1 MKACVLLAFALLLT
15 GTVSASDQFSWLRD
29 DSRSA
34 NKVLNYLNQQNDKT
48 HLHQEHIR
56 SLSESLQKKWQ
67 YNRPERADRPW
78 QEIGGYE
85 YAILNHKGKRTLL
98 SRSVGSK
105 DLTELLNIDA
115 RSAEHNYYQLGDW
128 ALDSTKTKLAI
139 AEDIT
144 GTEQYRVS
152 VVDLKTQQVTPVAQN
167 VDSSLAWSKDGQ
179 SLYLIQLEQ
188 QTSRPYA
195 LTKYLLNESKPI
207 QLTEELDSAWLL
219 SYYLSSDKQF
229 AVVQA
234 NSENSSEQRLLN
246 LDSGEISKPLLP
258 RKAGVEYY
266 VDVAGSMLFANSNH
280 ERNDFA
286 FYSAPLTQTT
296 DINLWRTVFEP
307 TDESRITNFYLFE
320 AGAVV
325 VSQSGA
331 SQSLHFFD
339 NDNRYRSSQLL
350 ADAGQAAWVSQVGDY
365 RSNKLHIRSM
375 SLTQPAKWDS
385 LNTQTLQ
392 RDLFSQDDY
401 PQYQQSAY
409 QTEQVM
415 VNSGGVTIPLT
426 LAYREDKLTK
436 TTPVFLYGY
445 GAYGM
450 TMKPYFMP
458 QIISLLDEGV
468 IYAIAHVRGGGFYG
482 DAWYQAGKGIKK
494 ENAILDFIAAAR
506 DLTTYNLGKRSIY
519 AMAGSAGG
527 TLVAAA
533 LNQAPDLFDGAV
545 LKVPFVDVVN
555 SMSDSA
561 LPLTAQQYGEWGNPN
576 IADELKVMQQYDP
589 YLNLSEQN
597 YPPILIQIGLNDRR
611 VPYWEGAKYYAKLS
625 ELTTGS
631 GPYLLSTN
639 FTQGHSTDRRQSQS
653 QQAFEY
659 AFLLSLTLKDI
670 KAEQ

>member
-15 GTVSASDQFSWLRD
+15 GAVSASDQFSWLRD

-34 NKVLNYLNQQNDKT
+34 SKVLNYLNQQNDKT
-48 HLHQEHIR
+48 QLYQERIDHL
-56 SLSESLQKKWQ
+56 SKSLQQKWQ
-67 YNRPERADRPW
+67 DNRPERADKPW
-78 QEIGGYE
+78 LEIGGYE
-85 YAILNHKGKRTLL
+85 YAILNHKGKRVLL
-98 SRSVGSK
+98 SRSVGSE
-105 DLTELLNIDA
+105 DLTELLNIDV
-115 RSAEHNYYQLGDW
+115 RSAEYDYYQLGNW
-128 ALDSTKTKLAI
+128 ALDSTKTTLAI

-144 GTEQYRVS
+144 GTEQFRVS
-152 VVDLKTQQVTPVAQN
+152 VVDLQTQQVTSVAQN
-167 VDSSLAWSKDGQ
+167 VDSSLAWSKDSK

-195 LTKYLLNESKPI
+195 LTKYFLNESKPI
-207 QLTEELDSAWLL
+207 QLMEELDSAWLL

-246 LDSGEISKPLLP
+246 LDNGEISKPLLP
-258 RKAGVEYY
+258 RKTGVEYY
-266 VDVAGSMLFANSNH
+266 VDVSDSMLFANSNH
-280 ERNDFA
+280 DHNDFA
-286 FYSAPLTQTT
+286 FYSAPLIQAT

-307 TDESRITNFYLFE
+307 TDESRISNFYLFE
-320 AGAVV
+320 SGAVV

-331 SQSLHFFD
+331 SHSLHFFD

-350 ADAGQAAWVSQVGDY
+350 ADAGQVAWVSKVGDY
-365 RSNKLHIRSM
+365 QSNKLHIRSM
-375 SLTQPAKWDS
+375 SLTQPAKWDR
-385 LNTQTLQ
+385 LNTDTLQ
-392 RDLFSQDDY
+392 RERFSQDDY

-415 VNSGGVTIPLT
+415 VNSDGVTIPVT
-426 LAYREDKLTK
+426 LAYRKDKLTK

-519 AMAGSAGG
+519 AMGGSAGG

-555 SMSDSA
+555 SMSDST

>member
-15 GTVSASDQFSWLRD
+15 GAVSASDQFSWLRD
-29 DSRSA
+29 DSRSVS
-34 NKVLNYLNQQNDKT
+34 KVLNYLNQQNDKT
-48 HLHQEHIR
+48 QLYQECIR
-56 SLSESLQKKWQ
+56 SLSESLQQKWQ
-67 YNRPERADRPW
+67 DNRPERADKPW
-78 QEIGGYE
+78 QETGGYE
-85 YAILNHKGKRTLL
+85 YAILNHKGKRALL
-98 SRSVGSK
+98 FRLVGSE

-115 RSAEHNYYQLGDW
+115 RSAEHDYYQLGDW

-152 VVDLKTQQVTPVAQN
+152 VVDLKTQQVTSVAQN

-195 LTKYLLNESKPI
+195 LTKYFLNESKPI

-246 LDSGEISKPLLP
+246 LDNGEISKPLLP

-266 VDVAGSMLFANSNH
+266 VDVAGSMLFANSNYD
-280 ERNDFA
+280 RNDFA
-286 FYSAPLTQTT
+286 FYSAPLTQATH
-296 DINLWRTVFEP
+296 INLWRTVFEP
-307 TDESRITNFYLFE
+307 TDESRISNFYLFE
-320 AGAVV
+320 SGAVV
-325 VSQSGA
+325 VSQIGA

-350 ADAGQAAWVSQVGDY
+350 ADAGQVAWVSQVGDY
-365 RSNKLHIRSM
+365 QSNKLHIRSM
-375 SLTQPAKWDS
+375 SLTQPAKWDR
-385 LNTQTLQ
+385 LNSDTLQ
-392 RDLFSQDDY
+392 RERFSQDDY

-415 VNSGGVTIPLT
+415 VNSGGVTIPVT
-426 LAYREDKLTK
+426 LAYRKDKLTK
-436 TTPVFLYGY
+436 TSPVFLYGY

-450 TMKPYFMP
+450 TMKPYFMS

-506 DLTTYNLGKRSIY
+506 DMATYNLGKRPIY
-519 AMAGSAGG
+519 AMGGSAGG

-589 YLNLSEQN
+589 YLNLREQN
-597 YPPILIQIGLNDRR
+597 YPPILIQVGLNDRR

>member
-1 MKACVLLAFALLLT
+1 MKAFVLLAFVLVFS
-15 GTVSASDQFSWLRD
+15 GGVGASDQFSWLRD

-34 NKVLNYLNQQNDKT
+34 SEVLNYLDKQNDKT
-48 HLHQEHIR
+48 QLYQERVR

-67 YNRPERADRPW
+67 DNRPERADKPW

-85 YAILNHKGKRTLL
+85 YAILNHNGKKTLL
-98 SRSVGSK
+98 SRLVGSE

-115 RSAEHNYYQLGDW
+115 RSAEHDYYQLGDW
-128 ALDSTKTKLAI
+128 ALDSTKSKLAI

-152 VVDLKTQQVTPVAQN
+152 VVDLKNQKVITIAQN
-167 VDSSLAWSKDGQ
+167 VDSTLAWSKDSK

-195 LTKYLLNESKPI
+195 LTKHFLNESKAI
-207 QLTEELDSAWLL
+207 QLTEEQDSAWLL

-229 AVVQA
+229 AVVQT

-258 RKAGVEYY
+258 RKTGVEYY

-280 ERNDFA
+280 DRNDFA
-286 FYSAPLTQTT
+286 FYSAPLTQATH
-296 DINLWRTVFEP
+296 INLWRTVFEP
-307 TDESRITNFYLFE
+307 TDESRISNFYLFE
-320 AGAVV
+320 SGAVV

-339 NDNRYRSSQLL
+339 HDNLYRSSQLL
-350 ADAGQAAWVSQVGDY
+350 ADTGQVAWISLVGDY

-385 LNTQTLQ
+385 LSTETLQ
-392 RDLFSQDDY
+392 RDLFSQDHY
-401 PQYQQSAY
+401 PQYRKSEY

-415 VNSGGVTIPLT
+415 VNLGGVTIPVT
-426 LAYREDKLTK
+426 LAYRKDKLTK
-436 TTPVFLYGY
+436 STPVFLYGY

-482 DAWYQAGKGIKK
+482 DSWYQAGRGINK
-494 ENAILDFIAAAR
+494 ENAISDFIATAQH
-506 DLTTYNLGKRSIY
+506 LTTYHQGKRSIF
-519 AMAGSAGG
+519 AMGGSAGG

-555 SMSDSA
+555 SMSDSG

-576 IADELKVMQQYDP
+576 IADELKIMKQYDP

-597 YPPILIQIGLNDRR
+597 YPPILIQVGLNDRR

-625 ELTTGS
+625 DLTTGS

>member
-15 GTVSASDQFSWLRD
+15 GTVSASDKFSWLRD

-48 HLHQEHIR
+48 QLHQEHIR

-167 VDSSLAWSKDGQ
+167 VDNSLAWSKDGQ

-188 QTSRPYA
+188 QTSRPNA
-195 LTKYLLNESKPI
+195 LTKYFLNESKPI

-258 RKAGVEYY
+258 RKTGVEYY

-280 ERNDFA
+280 DRNDFA

-307 TDESRITNFYLFE
+307 TDESRVSNFYLFE
-320 AGAVV
+320 SGAVV
-325 VSQSGA
+325 VSQGGA
-331 SQSLHFFD
+331 FQSLHFFD

-415 VNSGGVTIPLT
+415 VNSGGVTIPVT

-482 DAWYQAGKGIKK
+482 DAWYQAGKGINK

-519 AMAGSAGG
+519 AMGGSAGG

-555 SMSDSA
+555 SMSDSE

-597 YPPILIQIGLNDRR
+597 YPPILIQVGLNDRR

-631 GPYLLSTN
+631 GPYLLSIN
-639 FTQGHSTDRRQSQS
+639 FTQGHSTDRRRSLA

>member
-1 MKACVLLAFALLLT
+1 MKAFVLLAFVLVLSA
-15 GTVSASDQFSWLRD
+15 GVGASDQFSWLRG
-29 DSRSA
+29 DSRSES
-34 NKVLNYLNQQNDKT
+34 KVLSYLHQQNEKT
-48 HLHQEHIR
+48 LLYKKNIQT
-56 SLSESLQKKWQ
+56 LSESLQQNWQ
-67 YNRPERADRPW
+67 DNRPDQAEKPW
-78 QEIGGYE
+78 KEIGGFE
-85 YAILNHKGKRTLL
+85 YAILNQNGERTLL
-98 SRSVGSK
+98 SRQVGS
-105 DLTELLNIDA
+105 DDSTELLNLDT
-115 RSAEHNYYQLGDW
+115 RSAEHDYYQLGGW

-144 GTEQYRVS
+144 GTEQFRVS
-152 VVDLKTQQVTPVAQN
+152 VVDLKTQQVTLLAQN
-167 VDSSLAWSKDGQ
+167 VDSSLAWSKDSK
-179 SLYLIQLEQ
+179 SLYLIPLEEH
-188 QTSRPYA
+188 TSRPYA
-195 LTKYLLNESKPI
+195 LTKYFLNESKPI

-246 LDSGEISKPLLP
+246 LDSGEVSEPLLP
-258 RKAGVEYY
+258 RKTGVEYY
-266 VDVAGSMLFANSNH
+266 VDVSDSMLFANSNH
-280 ERNDFA
+280 DRNDFA
-286 FYSAPLTQTT
+286 FYSAPLTQAPH
-296 DINLWRTVFEP
+296 INLWRAVFEP
-307 TDESRITNFYLFE
+307 TDESRISNFYLFE
-320 AGAVV
+320 SGAVV

-331 SQSLHFFD
+331 SQSLNFLD
-339 NDNRYRSSQLL
+339 KDNRYRSSQLL
-350 ADAGQAAWVSQVGDY
+350 ADAGQVAWVSQVGDY

-415 VNSGGVTIPLT
+415 VNSGGVTIPVT
-426 LAYREDKLTK
+426 LAYRKDKLTK

-450 TMKPYFMP
+450 AMKPYFMP

-482 DAWYQAGKGIKK
+482 ESWYQAGKGIKK
-494 ENAILDFIAAAR
+494 ENAILDFIAVAR
-506 DLTTYNLGKRSIY
+506 DLTAYNLGKRSIY
-519 AMAGSAGG
+519 AMGGSAGG

-545 LKVPFVDVVN
+545 LKAPFVDVVN

-589 YLNLSEQN
+589 YLNISEQN
-597 YPPILIQIGLNDRR
+597 YPPILIQVGLNDRR

-639 FTQGHSTDRRQSQS
+639 FTQGHSTDRRKSLA

>member
-15 GTVSASDQFSWLRD
+15 GAVSASDQFSWLRD

-34 NKVLNYLNQQNDKT
+34 SKVLNYLNQQNDKT
-48 HLHQEHIR
+48 QLYQECIR
-56 SLSESLQKKWQ
+56 SLSESLQQKWQ
-67 YNRPERADRPW
+67 DNRPERADKPW

-85 YAILNHKGKRTLL
+85 YAILNHKGKRALL
-98 SRSVGSK
+98 SRLVGSE

-115 RSAEHNYYQLGDW
+115 RSAEHDYYQLGDW

-152 VVDLKTQQVTPVAQN
+152 VVDLKTQQVTSVAQN

-195 LTKYLLNESKPI
+195 LTKYFLNESKPI
-207 QLTEELDSAWLL
+207 QLTEEPDSAWLL
-219 SYYLSSDKQF
+219 SYYRSSDKQF

-246 LDSGEISKPLLP
+246 LDNGEISKPLLP

-286 FYSAPLTQTT
+286 FYSARLTQATH
-296 DINLWRTVFEP
+296 INLWRTVFEP
-307 TDESRITNFYLFE
+307 TDESRISNFYLFE
-320 AGAVV
+320 SGAVV

-331 SQSLHFFD
+331 SQSLYFFD

-350 ADAGQAAWVSQVGDY
+350 ADAGQVAWVSQVGDY
-365 RSNKLHIRSM
+365 QSNKLHIRSM
-375 SLTQPAKWDS
+375 SLTQPAKWDR
-385 LNTQTLQ
+385 LNTDTLQ
-392 RDLFSQDDY
+392 RERFSQDHY
-401 PQYQQSAY
+401 PQYQQSEY

-415 VNSGGVTIPLT
+415 VNSGGVSIPVT
-426 LAYREDKLTK
+426 LAYRKDKLTK
-436 TTPVFLYGY
+436 TSPVFLYGY
-445 GAYGM
+445 GAYSM

-458 QIISLLDEGV
+458 QIISLLDDGV

-506 DLTTYNLGKRSIY
+506 DMATYNLGKRPIY
-519 AMAGSAGG
+519 AMGGSAGG

-589 YLNLSEQN
+589 YLNLREQN
-597 YPPILIQIGLNDRR
+597 YPPILIQVGLNDRR

>member
-1 MKACVLLAFALLLT
+1 MKAFVLLAFVLVLSA
-15 GTVSASDQFSWLRD
+15 GVGASDQFSWLRG
-29 DSRSA
+29 DSRSES
-34 NKVLNYLNQQNDKT
+34 KVLNYLHQQNEKT
-48 HLHQEHIR
+48 LLYKKNIQT
-56 SLSESLQKKWQ
+56 LSESLQQNWQ
-67 YNRPERADRPW
+67 DNRPDQAEKPW
-78 QEIGGYE
+78 KEIGGFE
-85 YAILNHKGKRTLL
+85 YAILNQNGERTLL
-98 SRSVGSK
+98 SRQVGS
-105 DLTELLNIDA
+105 DDSTELLNLDT
-115 RSAEHNYYQLGDW
+115 RSAEHDYYQLGGW

-144 GTEQYRVS
+144 GTEQFRVS
-152 VVDLKTQQVTPVAQN
+152 VVDLKTQQVTLLAQN
-167 VDSSLAWSKDGQ
+167 VDSSLAWSKDSK
-179 SLYLIQLEQ
+179 SLYLIPLEEH
-188 QTSRPYA
+188 TSRPYA
-195 LTKYLLNESKPI
+195 LTKYFLNESKPI
-207 QLTEELDSAWLL
+207 QLMEEPDSAWLL

-246 LDSGEISKPLLP
+246 LDNGEISKPLLP
-258 RKAGVEYY
+258 RKTGVEYY
-266 VDVAGSMLFANSNH
+266 VDVSDSMLFANSNH
-280 ERNDFA
+280 DRNDFA
-286 FYSAPLTQTT
+286 FYSAPLTQAPH
-296 DINLWRTVFEP
+296 INLWRAVFEP
-307 TDESRITNFYLFE
+307 TDESRISNFYLFE
-320 AGAVV
+320 SGAVV

-331 SQSLHFFD
+331 SQSLNFLD
-339 NDNRYRSSQLL
+339 KDNRYRSSQLL
-350 ADAGQAAWVSQVGDY
+350 ADAGQVAWVSQVGDY
-365 RSNKLHIRSM
+365 QSNKLHIRSM
-375 SLTQPAKWDS
+375 SLTQPAKWDR
-385 LNTQTLQ
+385 LNTDTLQ
-392 RDLFSQDDY
+392 RERFSQDHY

-415 VNSGGVTIPLT
+415 VNSGGVTIPVT
-426 LAYREDKLTK
+426 LAYRKDKLTK

-450 TMKPYFMP
+450 AMKPYFMP

-482 DAWYQAGKGIKK
+482 ESWYQAGKGIKK
-494 ENAILDFIAAAR
+494 ENAILDFIAVAR
-506 DLTTYNLGKRSIY
+506 DLTAYNLGKRPIY
-519 AMAGSAGG
+519 AMGGSAGG

-545 LKVPFVDVVN
+545 LKAPFVDVVN

-576 IADELKVMQQYDP
+576 IADELKLMQQYDP

-597 YPPILIQIGLNDRR
+597 YPPILIQVGLNDRR

-639 FTQGHSTDRRQSQS
+639 FTQGHSTDRRKSLA

>member
-15 GTVSASDQFSWLRD
+15 GAVSASDQFSWLRD
-29 DSRSA
+29 DSRSVS
-34 NKVLNYLNQQNDKT
+34 KVLNYLNQQNDKT
-48 HLHQEHIR
+48 HLYQERIR
-56 SLSESLQKKWQ
+56 SLSESLQQKWQ
-67 YNRPERADRPW
+67 DNRPERADKPW

-85 YAILNHKGKRTLL
+85 YAILNHKGKRALL
-98 SRSVGSK
+98 SRLVGSE

-115 RSAEHNYYQLGDW
+115 RSAEHDYYQLGDW

-152 VVDLKTQQVTPVAQN
+152 VVDLKTQQVTSVAQN

-195 LTKYLLNESKPI
+195 LTKYFLNESKPI

-246 LDSGEISKPLLP
+246 LDNGEISKPLLP

-280 ERNDFA
+280 DRNDFA
-286 FYSAPLTQTT
+286 FYSALLTQATH
-296 DINLWRTVFEP
+296 INLWRTVFEP
-307 TDESRITNFYLFE
+307 TDESRISNFYLFE
-320 AGAVV
+320 SGAVV

-339 NDNRYRSSQLL
+339 NDNRYRSSELL
-350 ADAGQAAWVSQVGDY
+350 ADAGQVAWVSQVGDY
-365 RSNKLHIRSM
+365 QSNKLHIRSM
-375 SLTQPAKWDS
+375 SLTQPAKWDR
-385 LNTQTLQ
+385 LNTDTLQ
-392 RDLFSQDDY
+392 RERFSQDHY
-401 PQYQQSAY
+401 PQYQQSEY

-415 VNSGGVTIPLT
+415 VNSGGVSIPVT
-426 LAYREDKLTK
+426 LAYRKDKLTM
-436 TTPVFLYGY
+436 TSPVFLYGY

-458 QIISLLDEGV
+458 QIISLLDDGV

-506 DLTTYNLGKRSIY
+506 DLTAYNLGKRPIY
-519 AMAGSAGG
+519 AMGGSAGG

-561 LPLTAQQYGEWGNPN
+561 LPLTAQQYGEWGNSN

-597 YPPILIQIGLNDRR
+597 YPPILIQVGLNDRR

-639 FTQGHSTDRRQSQS
+639 FAQGHSTDRRQSQS

>member
-15 GTVSASDQFSWLRD
+15 GTVSASDQFFWLRD

-34 NKVLNYLNQQNDKT
+34 NKVLNYLNQQNDQT
-48 HLHQEHIR
+48 QLYQERIR
-56 SLSESLQKKWQ
+56 SLSESLQKNWQ
-67 YNRPERADRPW
+67 DNRAEHAEKPW
-78 QEIGGYE
+78 QEIDGSE
-85 YAILNHKGKRTLL
+85 YAILNHNGERTLR
-98 SRSVGSK
+98 SRQVGS
-105 DLTELLNIDA
+105 DVSTELLNLDT
-115 RSAEHNYYQLGDW
+115 RSAEHDYYQLGDW

-144 GTEQYRVS
+144 GTELYRVS
-152 VVDLKTQQVTPVAQN
+152 VVDLKTQQVTLVTQN
-167 VDSSLAWSKDGQ
+167 VDSSLAWSKDSQ

-195 LTKYLLNESKPI
+195 LTKYFLNQSKPI
-207 QLTEELDSAWLL
+207 QLMEEPDSAWLL
-219 SYYLSSDKQF
+219 SYYLSSDTQF

-234 NSENSSEQRLLN
+234 NSENTSEQRLLN
-246 LDSGEISKPLLP
+246 LDSGEVSKPLLP
-258 RKAGVEYY
+258 RKTGVEYY
-266 VDVAGSMLFANSNH
+266 VDVSDSMLFANSNH
-280 ERNDFA
+280 DHNDFA
-286 FYSAPLTQTT
+286 FYSTPLTQATH
-296 DINLWRTVFEP
+296 INLWRTVFEP
-307 TDESRITNFYLFE
+307 TDGSRISNFYLFE
-320 AGAVV
+320 SGAVV

-339 NDNRYRSSQLL
+339 NDNRYRASQLL
-350 ADAGQAAWVSQVGDY
+350 ADAGQVAWVSQVGDY
-365 RSNKLHIRSM
+365 QSNKLHIRSM
-375 SLTQPAKWDS
+375 SLTQPAKWDR
-385 LNTQTLQ
+385 LNTDTLQ
-392 RDLFSQDDY
+392 RESFSQDHY

-415 VNSGGVTIPLT
+415 VNSDGVMIPVT
-426 LAYREDKLTK
+426 LAYRKDKLTK

-519 AMAGSAGG
+519 AMGGSAGG
-527 TLVAAA
+527 TLVAGA

-597 YPPILIQIGLNDRR
+597 YPPILIQIGLHDRR

-639 FTQGHSTDRRQSQS
+639 FTQGHSTDRRRSLS

-659 AFLLSLTLKDI
+659 TFLLSLTQKDI

>member
-34 NKVLNYLNQQNDKT
+34 SKVLNYLNQQNDKT
-48 HLHQEHIR
+48 HLYQERIR
-56 SLSESLQKKWQ
+56 SLSESLQQKWQ
-67 YNRPERADRPW
+67 DNRPERADKPW

-115 RSAEHNYYQLGDW
+115 RSAEHDYYQLGDW

-195 LTKYLLNESKPI
+195 LTKYFSNESKPI

-280 ERNDFA
+280 DRNDFT

-307 TDESRITNFYLFE
+307 TDESRISNFYLFE
-320 AGAVV
+320 SGAVV

-339 NDNRYRSSQLL
+339 GDNRYRSSQLL

-385 LNTQTLQ
+385 LNTETLQ

-401 PQYQQSAY
+401 PQHQQSAY
-409 QTEQVM
+409 QAEQVM
-415 VNSGGVTIPLT
+415 VNSGGVTIPVT
-426 LAYREDKLTK
+426 LAYRKDKLTN

-458 QIISLLDEGV
+458 QIISLLDDGV

-482 DAWYQAGKGIKK
+482 ESWHQAGKGINK

-519 AMAGSAGG
+519 AMGGSAGG

-555 SMSDSA
+555 SMSDSE

-597 YPPILIQIGLNDRR
+597 YPPILIQVGLNDRR

-639 FTQGHSTDRRQSQS
+639 FTQGHSTDRRQSLA

>member
-1 MKACVLLAFALLLT
+1 M
-15 GTVSASDQFSWLRD
+15 
-29 DSRSA
+29 
-34 NKVLNYLNQQNDKT
+34 
-48 HLHQEHIR
+48 
-56 SLSESLQKKWQ
+56 
-67 YNRPERADRPW
+67 
-78 QEIGGYE
+78 
-85 YAILNHKGKRTLL
+85 
-98 SRSVGSK
+98 
-105 DLTELLNIDA
+105 
-115 RSAEHNYYQLGDW
+115 
-128 ALDSTKTKLAI
+128 
-139 AEDIT
+139 
-144 GTEQYRVS
+144 S
-152 VVDLKTQQVTPVAQN
+152 VVDLKTQQVTLLAQN
-167 VDSSLAWSKDGQ
+167 VDSSLAWSKDSK
-179 SLYLIQLEQ
+179 SLYLIPLEEH
-188 QTSRPYA
+188 TSRPYA
-195 LTKYLLNESKPI
+195 LTKYFLNESKPI

-246 LDSGEISKPLLP
+246 LDNGEISKPLLP
-258 RKAGVEYY
+258 RKTGVEYY
-266 VDVAGSMLFANSNH
+266 VDVSDSMLFANSNH
-280 ERNDFA
+280 DRNDFA
-286 FYSAPLTQTT
+286 FYSAPLTQAPH
-296 DINLWRTVFEP
+296 INLWRAVFEP
-307 TDESRITNFYLFE
+307 TDESRISNFYLFE
-320 AGAVV
+320 SGAVV

-331 SQSLHFFD
+331 SQSLNFLD
-339 NDNRYRSSQLL
+339 KDNRYRSSQLL
-350 ADAGQAAWVSQVGDY
+350 ADAGQVAWVSQVGDY
-365 RSNKLHIRSM
+365 QSNKLHIRSM
-375 SLTQPAKWDS
+375 SLTQPAKWDR
-385 LNTQTLQ
+385 LNTDTLQ
-392 RDLFSQDDY
+392 RERFSQDHY

-415 VNSGGVTIPLT
+415 VNSGGVTIPVT
-426 LAYREDKLTK
+426 LAYRKDKLTK

-450 TMKPYFMP
+450 AMKPYFMP

-482 DAWYQAGKGIKK
+482 ESWYQAGKGIKK
-494 ENAILDFIAAAR
+494 ENAILDFIAVAR
-506 DLTTYNLGKRSIY
+506 DLTAYNLGKRPIY
-519 AMAGSAGG
+519 AMGGSAGG

-545 LKVPFVDVVN
+545 LKAPFVDVVN

-597 YPPILIQIGLNDRR
+597 YPPILIQVGLNDRR

-639 FTQGHSTDRRQSQS
+639 FTQGHSTDRRKSLA